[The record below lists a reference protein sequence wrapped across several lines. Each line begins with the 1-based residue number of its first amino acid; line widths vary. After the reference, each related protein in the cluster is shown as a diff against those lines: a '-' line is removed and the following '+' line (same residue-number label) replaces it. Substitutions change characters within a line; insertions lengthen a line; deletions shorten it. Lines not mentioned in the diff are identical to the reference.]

1 MKYLVSM
8 FFFILVFTIS
18 KVDTVIAYEGDAVI
32 GIWLTQDKDSKIEI
46 YKKGDKYY
54 GKIIWL
60 KEPNRKGKPK
70 VDDKNPDPKKQDRA
84 IMGLVILK
92 RFVYDDDYEWEDGEI
107 YDPKSGKTYSCNMEL
122 SKDKKTLEVR
132 GYIGISLF
140 GRTAVWTRSK

>member
-1 MKYLVSM
+1 MKYLASM
-8 FFFILVFTIS
+8 VFFILAITVS
-18 KVDTVIAYEGDAVI
+18 KVETIFAYEGDAVI
-32 GIWLTQDKDSKIEI
+32 GIWLTQDKDSKIKI
-46 YKKGDKYY
+46 YKKGNKYY
-54 GKIIWL
+54 GKIVWL
-60 KEPNRKGKPK
+60 KEPNRRGKPK
-70 VDDKNPDPKKQDRA
+70 VDDKNPDSKKQDRA